1 MPKYCWS
8 SAKSRND
15 ANDPARAHTLDYW
28 VATTYPRE
36 RAYRAYF
43 LGLDRNRRRPL
54 IDVYREL
61 AEKFPHG
68 LADMDILPEELSGAV
83 QEAISARRP
92 INYVAAG
99 A

>member
-1 MPKYCWS
+1 MLLVLGE
-8 SAKSRND
+8 KSETTQTIQLV
-15 ANDPARAHTLDYW
+15 PTSLDYW

-43 LGLDRNRRRPL
+43 LGLERNRRRPL
-54 IDVYREL
+54 IDGYREL

-68 LADMDILPEELSGAV
+68 LADVEILPEELSGAV
-83 QEAISARRP
+83 QAAISTRRP
-92 INYVAAG
+92 NNQLAAG